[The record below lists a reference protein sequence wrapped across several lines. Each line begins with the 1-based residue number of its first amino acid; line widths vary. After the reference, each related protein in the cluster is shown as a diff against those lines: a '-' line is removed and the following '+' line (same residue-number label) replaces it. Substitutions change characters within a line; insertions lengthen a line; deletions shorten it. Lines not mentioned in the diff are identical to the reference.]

1 MKKISRG
8 FKLPEEHYFSDF
20 DRKIEER
27 LKWSTKDDFR
37 MPEHYFEELDQ
48 NILMS
53 LAKKRRNKVVS
64 LIRQS
69 VATAAAISLLVVMY
83 ATSFS
88 NEMNQNTNK
97 SAVILESAEKEDIE
111 IYFEAINWD
120 LQNEDLALLIETI
133 NE

>member
-1 MKKISRG
+1 MKKINRG
-8 FKLPEEHYFSDF
+8 FKLPEDQYFSDF
-20 DRKIEER
+20 DQKIEER

-69 VATAAAISLLVVMY
+69 VATAAAVSLLVVMY

-88 NEMNQNTNK
+88 NEMNQNINT
-97 SAVILESAEKEDIE
+97 SAVMIETAEKEDIE

-120 LQNEDLALLIETI
+120 LQNEDLALLIETT

>member
-83 ATSFS
+83 TTSFS
-88 NEMNQNTNK
+88 NEMNQNINT
-97 SAVILESAEKEDIE
+97 SAVMIETAEKEDIE

-120 LQNEDLALLIETI
+120 LQNEDLALLIETT

>member
-1 MKKISRG
+1 MKKINRG
-8 FKLPEEHYFSDF
+8 FKLPEDQYFSDF
-20 DRKIEER
+20 DQKIEER

-37 MPEHYFEELDQ
+37 MPEDYFEELDQ

-69 VATAAAISLLVVMY
+69 VATAAAVSLLVVMY

-88 NEMNQNTNK
+88 NEMNQNINT
-97 SAVILESAEKEDIE
+97 SAVMIETAEKEDIE

-120 LQNEDLALLIETI
+120 LQNEDLALLIETT

>member
-20 DRKIEER
+20 DQKIEER
-27 LKWSTKDDFR
+27 LKWSSKDDFR
-37 MPEHYFEELDQ
+37 MPKHYFEELNQ

-88 NEMNQNTNK
+88 NEINQNINT
-97 SAVILESAEKEDIE
+97 SAVMIETAEKEDIE

-120 LQNEDLALLIETI
+120 LQNEDLALLIETT

>member
-8 FKLPEEHYFSDF
+8 FKLPEDQYFSDF
-20 DRKIEER
+20 DQKIEER
-27 LKWSTKDDFR
+27 LKWSTKNDFQL
-37 MPEHYFEELDQ
+37 PDHYFEELDQ

-53 LAKKRRNKVVS
+53 LAKRRHNKVVS

-69 VATAAAISLLVVMY
+69 IATAAAISLLVVMY

-88 NEMNQNTNK
+88 NEMNQNINT
-97 SAVILESAEKEDIE
+97 SAVMLETAEKEDIE

-120 LQNEDLALLIETI
+120 LQNEDLALLIETT

>member
-83 ATSFS
+83 TTSFS
-88 NEMNQNTNK
+88 NEINQNINT
-97 SAVILESAEKEDIE
+97 SAVMIETAEKEDIE

-120 LQNEDLALLIETI
+120 LQNEDLALLIETT

>member
-20 DRKIEER
+20 DDKIEER

-48 NILMS
+48 NIMMS

-88 NEMNQNTNK
+88 NELNQNINT
-97 SAVILESAEKEDIE
+97 SAAMLESAEKEDIE

-120 LQNEDLALLIETI
+120 LQNEDLALLIETT